1 MASEKVK
8 TFTDSNFD
16 DETKQGVVLVD
27 FWAEWCGQCRRL
39 APTVDALATEFDG
52 RATVAKMNV
61 DENPNVPGRYAIRGI
76 PTLLLFKD
84 GQLAET
90 LVGLKSK
97 EELVSLLDKHA
108 PVAKSA

>member
-27 FWAEWCGQCRRL
+27 FWAEWCGPCRRL
-39 APTVDALATEFDG
+39 APTVDALASEYDG
-52 RATVAKMNV
+52 RATVAKLNV

-76 PTLLLFKD
+76 PTLLLFKE

-90 LVGLKSK
+90 IVGLAAK
-97 EELVSLLDKHA
+97 EDI
-108 PVAKSA
+108 AKMIERHLG